1 MEKHRINLI
10 SLKKTNTTNKSILSS
25 NNNSISGPYYIL
37 PMIDKNLINT
47 AYQESTSVLSKYIST
62 QAKSIYQESQSFKIS
77 NAKSFN
83 KYKKNK
89 ESHPKKINYKLYNS
103 TAKTEANEIPTKSS
117 KNINFY
123 LTAQDNI
130 TNNYS
135 SSSDLKKDNNEEE
148 TNNIKINLTEANTNN
163 KKEINKK
170 FDSSMSI
177 DRILN
182 KNQFKILN
190 SSFHRI
196 RTYQPKI
203 VKNWKFNNG
212 IAVVSNSKINTSI
225 PRDAEY
231 QSKLFEDQYKLL
243 VDNYHYYKMKI
254 LANSDFIDSFRALD
268 LKNKIKFNKT
278 LEEVCGLLILLPR
291 HFLSDFYKYIEYL
304 KTPSKSSFKEKYI
317 FDEVGCLFENNKLL
331 YEIFEYFRNSFEI
344 YLILIKEVDG
354 MILKPKDFENVIS
367 AFERVRFDLNLVSNI
382 AENALINYTKDMG
395 MIYKLNRFDSEQN
408 KLSNY
413 IYTVKLRNYN
423 SQSKTKEK
431 QRKMRIEECL
441 ANFNDDYN
449 NSNNKNKNINS
460 KLNKNFKS
468 IMDSKMISS
477 LLRHCRKEVK
487 DNIIS
492 ERLNNE
498 FDWKI
503 DDNERIKNKPIKMN
517 F

>member
-135 SSSDLKKDNNEEE
+135 SSPDLKKDNNEEE

-225 PRDAEY
+225 PRDADY

-291 HFLSDFYKYIEYL
+291 HFLSEFYKYIEYL

-449 NSNNKNKNINS
+449 NNNKNKNINS
-460 KLNKNFKS
+460 KLNKKFKS